1 MRLVRRF
8 THAETSP
15 FDQFDYTKRSSILR
29 NTDGSVVFQMD
40 NIEVPSQWS
49 QVATDILAQKYFRKA
64 GVPQVH
70 KDGSTVLDEQDKQ
83 VLGPE
88 TSLKQVVNRLAG
100 SWKHWGE
107 KYGYFDTAE
116 DASVFYDEISYM
128 LLKQMAAPNSP
139 QWFNTGLH
147 YAYNITGSA
156 QGHHYVDPKTGKMQQ
171 SPDAY
176 SRAQAHA
183 CFIQS
188 VSDDLVNE
196 GGIFDL
202 VTREARIFKYG
213 SGTGSNFSSL
223 RGKNEKLSG
232 GGNSSGLLSF
242 LKIFDRAAGA
252 IKSGGTTRRAAKMV
266 IVNIDHPDIEEFIE
280 WKAQE
285 EDKVAALVAGSKI
298 SATFLKAIV
307 DEAIANGSDRK
318 ENEKLNMLIQNALYR
333 GIPINQIYRVLA
345 LVDQGFTSLNFDSY
359 DTHYESEA
367 YVTVSGQN
375 SNNSVRVTN
384 DFMKAV
390 ENDDMWNLTWR
401 TNGGIAKTIKAR
413 DLWNKINIS
422 AWKSADP
429 GLQYDTTINEWHTCP
444 ADGRINGSNP
454 CSEYMFLDDTACN
467 LASLNL
473 GTFIEENGEF
483 RIEDFRHATR
493 LWTIVLEI
501 SVLMAHFPSKQIAQR
516 SYDFRTLGLGYANLG
531 TILMING
538 IPYDSP
544 EALAISG
551 AITAI
556 MTGESY
562 ATSAEMARDV
572 KPFPRYEA
580 NKQSMLRVIRNHRN
594 AAYGVDES
602 EYDELLIKPMPIN
615 PEFVPENLLTAARQ
629 AWDKALALGEEFGY
643 RNAQVSVIA
652 PTGTIGLVMDCDTTG
667 IEPDFAIVKFKK
679 LAGGG
684 YFKIVNQ
691 SVRKA
696 LVNLHYSESA
706 IEDIE
711 KYCKGHGT
719 LVGCQTINRQSLKEN
734 GFTDEK
740 IDAVNSQLD
749 KVFDVKFAFNKWT
762 LGEDFCL
769 GLGFTEDQLND
780 YSFDMLK
787 ELGYTKAEIEQ
798 ANDFICGSM
807 TIEGAPHLKDEH
819 LAIFDCANKCGKK
832 GKRFIQHMAHVR
844 MMAAAQPFI
853 SGAISKTVNMPAEAL
868 VSEIGEVYL
877 EAWKTGVKAIALYR
891 DGSKLSQPLNSSNDE
906 DLDEIIML
914 GDEQSLDETQGPAE
928 VQERIVERVYH
939 RAERRKLPKKRRGFV
954 REGYVGG
961 HKVFLRTGEF
971 EDGTLGEIFIDMY
984 KEGASFKGLLNC
996 FAVLA
1001 SKALQYGIPL
1011 EELVDTFTF
1020 TRFEPAG
1027 PVHGHDAIKNATSV
1041 LDYIFRSLGYDY
1053 LNRTD
1058 FVHVQA
1064 VDEDAKTKSPAG
1076 NPVLSASVSKKVIE
1090 VTEPAMANAMVKVK
1104 VNAGNGTQK
1113 IFEAVAKGYTGEQ
1126 CSTCSSM
1133 RVKRNGSCT
1142 VCEDCGTTS
1151 GCS

>member
-1 MRLVRRF
+1 
-8 THAETSP
+8 
-15 FDQFDYTKRSSILR
+15 
-29 NTDGSVVFQMD
+29 
-40 NIEVPSQWS
+40 
-49 QVATDILAQKYFRKA
+49 
-64 GVPQVH
+64 
-70 KDGSTVLDEQDKQ
+70 
-83 VLGPE
+83 
-88 TSLKQVVNRLAG
+88 
-100 SWKHWGE
+100 
-107 KYGYFDTAE
+107 
-116 DASVFYDEISYM
+116 M
-128 LLKQMAAPNSP
+128 LL
-139 QWFNTGLH
+139 F
-147 YAYNITGSA
+147 
-156 QGHHYVDPKTGKMQQ
+156 
-171 SPDAY
+171 
-176 SRAQAHA
+176 
-183 CFIQS
+183 
-188 VSDDLVNE
+188 
-196 GGIFDL
+196 FD
-202 VTREARIFKYG
+202 
-213 SGTGSNFSSL
+213 
-223 RGKNEKLSG
+223 
-232 GGNSSGLLSF
+232 
-242 LKIFDRAAGA
+242 
-252 IKSGGTTRRAAKMV
+252 
-266 IVNIDHPDIEEFIE
+266 
-280 WKAQE
+280 
-285 EDKVAALVAGSKI
+285 
-298 SATFLKAIV
+298 
-307 DEAIANGSDRK
+307 
-318 ENEKLNMLIQNALYR
+318 
-333 GIPINQIYRVLA
+333 
-345 LVDQGFTSLNFDSY
+345 
-359 DTHYESEA
+359 
-367 YVTVSGQN
+367 
-375 SNNSVRVTN
+375 
-384 DFMKAV
+384 
-390 ENDDMWNLTWR
+390 
-401 TNGGIAKTIKAR
+401 
-413 DLWNKINIS
+413 
-422 AWKSADP
+422 
-429 GLQYDTTINEWHTCP
+429 DTTINEWHTCP

-544 EALAISG
+544 EALVISG

-572 KPFPRYEA
+572 KSFPRYEA

-719 LVGCQTINRQSLKEN
+719 LVGCQAINRQSLKEK

-749 KVFDVKFAFNKWT
+749 NVFDIKFAFNKWT

-769 GLGFTEDQLND
+769 ALGFTEDQLND

-961 HKVFLRTGEF
+961 HKVFL
-971 EDGTLGEIFIDMY
+971 
-984 KEGASFKGLLNC
+984 
-996 FAVLA
+996 
-1001 SKALQYGIPL
+1001 
-1011 EELVDTFTF
+1011 
-1020 TRFEPAG
+1020 
-1027 PVHGHDAIKNATSV
+1027 
-1041 LDYIFRSLGYDY
+1041 
-1053 LNRTD
+1053 
-1058 FVHVQA
+1058 
-1064 VDEDAKTKSPAG
+1064 
-1076 NPVLSASVSKKVIE
+1076 
-1090 VTEPAMANAMVKVK
+1090 
-1104 VNAGNGTQK
+1104 
-1113 IFEAVAKGYTGEQ
+1113 
-1126 CSTCSSM
+1126 
-1133 RVKRNGSCT
+1133 
-1142 VCEDCGTTS
+1142 
-1151 GCS
+1151 